1 MLTIDVSSVTDE
13 RGLHTAL
20 AQALRFPAFYG
31 MNWAAFW
38 DAITG
43 LVEIPEHLCFVGWD
57 HLNNHVPHGA
67 TMLRQTLDQYQRQYR
82 PRFLA
87 EYT

>member
-13 RGLHTAL
+13 RGLHAAL
-20 AQALRFPAFYG
+20 AQALHFPGFYG

-43 LVEIPEHLCFVGWD
+43 LVEIPDHLRFVGWD
-57 HLNNHVPHGA
+57 QVNTHVPHGA
-67 TMLRQTLDQYQRQYR
+67 TMLRQALDRYQQQYR
-82 PRFLA
+82 PQFLA

>member
-13 RGLHTAL
+13 RGLHAAL
-20 AQALRFPAFYG
+20 AEALHFPGFYG

-43 LVEIPEHLCFVGWD
+43 LIEFPDHLCFVGWGY
-57 HLNNHVPHGA
+57 LNNRVPGGA
-67 TMLRQTLDQYQRQYR
+67 TLLRQAMDRYQQQYR
-82 PRFLA
+82 PQFLA

>member
-1 MLTIDVSSVTDE
+1 MLTIDVGSVTDE
-13 RGLHTAL
+13 RGLHATL
-20 AQALRFPAFYG
+20 AQALHFPGFYG

-43 LVEIPEHLCFVGWD
+43 LVEIPDHLRFEGWEHLS
-57 HLNNHVPHGA
+57 NRVPGGA
-67 TMLRQTLDQYQRQYR
+67 TMLQQAIDRYQQQYR
-82 PRFLA
+82 PQFLA